1 MISCACLKRIAAL
14 GAAMFHVAAAHGQPR
29 EQVLIDG
36 PTVVMPLVAAL
47 AKDFEIRVRDVGFV
61 FERNLG
67 DLRLE
72 ALLQGKLDIAVMT
85 NGVNIAFIS
94 KEGLAAHDIA
104 RSAVVFAVNSGV
116 PIGDLTRRQ
125 ICDVYDG
132 LVSNW
137 KSLGGPDLAIAPH
150 FTPRMHMDT
159 QIVRSAFECFRR
171 LRRTEGVAQ
180 ILGQSRAMARAL
192 VATPGAIG
200 ITSPIVVAESQGKL
214 RSVSI
219 DGVAP
224 SAENVK
230 SKRYG
235 TVREVFF
242 VTWSPPSPAVARFLR
257 FVRSSEGDKLIRVNG
272 AVPAR

>member
-1 MISCACLKRIAAL
+1 MKRVAVL
-14 GAAMFHVAAAHGQPR
+14 VLAMLQVVDVRGQPR

-36 PTVVMPLVAAL
+36 PAVVMPLVAAL

-72 ALLQGKLDIAVMT
+72 AVLQGKLDIAVAT
-85 NGVNIAFIS
+85 NGINIAFIS
-94 KEGLAAHDIA
+94 KEGMVAHKIA
-104 RSAVVFAVNSGV
+104 RSAVVFAVNSRV
-116 PIGDLTRRQ
+116 PVGDLTRRQ
-125 ICDVYDG
+125 LCDVYDG

-150 FTPRMHMDT
+150 FTPRTHVDT
-159 QIVRSAFECFRR
+159 QIVRSAVECFRR
-171 LRRTEGVAQ
+171 LRRTEEVAQ
-180 ILGQSRAMARAL
+180 ILGQSRTMARAL
-192 VATPGAIG
+192 AAAPGAIG
-200 ITSPIVVAESQGKL
+200 ITSPIVVAESQGRL

-224 SAENVK
+224 SAENVE
-230 SKRYG
+230 SKRYAP
-235 TVREVFF
+235 VREIFF

-257 FVRSSEGDKLIRVNG
+257 FVRGSEGHKLIRVNG
-272 AVPAR
+272 AVPAN